1 MTDELSSG
9 GAAYDTDGTETPLE
23 IPAELPILPLRDTV
37 LFPNSFMPLAVAR
50 EASVRLIDEATAT
63 GRMIGVFTQRE
74 AATEEPLQED
84 LYTIGTAT
92 HIHKMFKL
100 PDGSL
105 RLIVQGLARIRLDGI
120 AQTRPYLRGAVSAA
134 EEVLRDEDHLE
145 IDALQRNI
153 KSNFQQVVS
162 LSPLLS
168 DDLQALAV
176 NITDP
181 GKLADFIASSLTT
194 IGTAVKQEVLD
205 TLDIRARM
213 DSLNRLLIKELEV
226 LELGSKIQSQVQS
239 EVGKNQREYFLREQ
253 MKAIQKE
260 LGEGDEQAK
269 EIDELR
275 SKIEA
280 AGMPESVKKETLR
293 ELDRLSKM
301 PVAAAEYTVSRTY
314 LDWIVALPWSRRTED
329 AIDLKRTKEVLD
341 ADHSGLEK
349 VKDRVL
355 EYLAVRKLNPDV
367 KGPILCF
374 LGPPGVGK
382 TSLARSIANSLGR
395 KFVRVSLGGMRDEAE
410 IRGHRRT
417 YIGALPGQVIQGL
430 RRAESKNP
438 VFILDEID
446 KLGADFRGDPASALL
461 EVLDPEQNN
470 TFRDHY
476 LDVPFDLSEVLFLTT
491 ANVLD
496 PVPPALRDRMEVL
509 ELAGYT
515 EEEKLKIALE
525 HLIAKQVKN
534 HGLTEAYVEFTEP
547 AIRSVI
553 RNYTREAGVRNLERE
568 IGALCRKIARRRA
581 EGDETKVTV
590 TAELVNEFL
599 GAPTFLDEEIE
610 NRTKDPGVAVGL
622 AWTPAGGEVLF
633 VEASRMQGAG
643 SLTLTGHLGDVMKES
658 ARTALSWFRSNA
670 PHYGVDPAFYKDA
683 EIHLHVPSG
692 AIPKDGPSAGVT
704 MVAALASELTGRA
717 VRGDVAMTGEITLSG
732 RVLPVG
738 GIKEKVLAARRH
750 GVTRS
755 DPAAPEREEHPRG
768 PDRGAAAR
776 ADDSLRV
783 GNRRR
788 ARARSDPVV
797 RPDSR
802 GASAARLLRQNDGE
816 LNGSDHPQSHHRLHI
831 GDLAAT
837 DHIPDVG
844 QRECL
849 RLDVFVF
856 VECGGFG
863 RIGEAGEAK
872 EDHFL
877 VAITRCRVQRPEPDD
892 RCRHLPDLLM
902 ALAPRRLFWRFPGID
917 AARGELPEPLADG
930 VAILPD
936 QDDVARFGDRNQ
948 HH

>member
-1 MTDELSSG
+1 MSDQSDQDEERPAAT
-9 GAAYDTDGTETPLE
+9 GAEAGSETERPVQV
-23 IPAELPILPLRDTV
+23 PPELPVLPLRDTV

-50 EASVRLIDEATAT
+50 EASVRLVDEANAA
-63 GRMIGVFTQRE
+63 GRLIGVFTQKE
-74 AATEEPLQED
+74 AATEEPLHDD
-84 LYTIGTAT
+84 LYPVGTVT

-105 RLIVQGLARIRLDGI
+105 RLIVQGLARVTLDHVI
-120 AQTRPYLRGAVSAA
+120 QTRPYLRAGVTVA
-134 EEVLRDEDHLE
+134 EDQLRDQDHLE

-168 DDLQALAV
+168 DDLQALAA

-194 IGTAVKQEVLD
+194 IGTPIKQEILS
-205 TLDIRARM
+205 TLDVRARM
-213 DSLNRLLIKELEV
+213 DALNRILIKELEV
-226 LELGSKIQSQVQS
+226 LELGSRIQSQVQS

-253 MKAIQKE
+253 LKAIQKE

-269 EIDELR
+269 EIEELR
-275 SKIEA
+275 SKIDA
-280 AGMPESVKKETLR
+280 AGMPEPVRKEALR

-301 PVAAAEYTVSRTY
+301 PAAAAEYTVSRTY
-314 LDWIVALPWSRRTED
+314 LDWIIALPWSKRTD
-329 AIDLKRTKEVLD
+329 DSIDLKHTKQVLD

-355 EYLAVRKLNPDV
+355 EFLAVRKLNPDV

-382 TSLARSIANSLGR
+382 TSLARSIASSLGR

-417 YIGALPGQVIQGL
+417 YIGALPGQIIQGL

-470 TFRDHY
+470 SFRDHY

-491 ANVLD
+491 ANVMD
-496 PVPPALRDRMEVL
+496 PIPPPLRDRMEVL

-515 EEEKLKIALE
+515 EEEKLKIAFE
-525 HLIAKQVKN
+525 HLVAKQVKN
-534 HGLTEAYVEFTEP
+534 HGLTPEQVEFSEP
-547 AIRSVI
+547 AVREVI
-553 RNYTREAGVRNLERE
+553 RGYTREAGVRNLERE
-568 IGALCRKIARRRA
+568 LGALCRKVARRRA
-581 EGDETKVTV
+581 EGDEAKVAITPEV
-590 TAELVNEFL
+590 VVEML

-633 VEASRMQGAG
+633 VEASRMQGGG

-658 ARTALSWFRSNA
+658 ARTALSWFRANA
-670 PHYGVDPAFYKDA
+670 QHYGVDPSFYKDS

-692 AIPKDGPSAGVT
+692 AVPKDGPSAGVT
-704 MVAALASELTGRA
+704 MVCALASQLTHRP
-717 VRGDVAMTGEITLSG
+717 VRGDIAMTGEISLSG

-750 GVTRS
+750 GII
-755 DPAAPEREEHPRG
+755 E
-768 PDRGAAAR
+768 
-776 ADDSLRV
+776 
-783 GNRRR
+783 
-788 ARARSDPVV
+788 VV
-797 RPDSR
+797 LP
-802 GASAARLLRQNDGE
+802 RQNEKNIREDLTEE
-816 LNGSDHPQSHHRLHI
+816 LR
-831 GDLAAT
+831 
-837 DHIPDVG
+837 
-844 QRECL
+844 REL
-849 RLDVFVF
+849 TIHYVA
-856 VECGGFG
+856 E
-863 RIGEAGEAK
+863 ISEA
-872 EDHFL
+872 
-877 VAITRCRVQRPEPDD
+877 VAIALLPSAEQTTLPTPIRPEVQP
-892 RCRHLPDLLM
+892 
-902 ALAPRRLFWRFPGID
+902 A
-917 AARGELPEPLADG
+917 
-930 VAILPD
+930 V
-936 QDDVARFGDRNQ
+936 
-948 HH
+948 